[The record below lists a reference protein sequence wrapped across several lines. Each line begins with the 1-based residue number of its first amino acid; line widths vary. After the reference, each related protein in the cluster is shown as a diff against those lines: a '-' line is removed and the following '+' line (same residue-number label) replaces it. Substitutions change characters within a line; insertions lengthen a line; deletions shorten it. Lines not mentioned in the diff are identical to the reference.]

1 MRLKLQIYFLISVG
15 TRPPKPAQFE
25 PFAIELITTT
35 RSEVVKGKLKVET
48 GIEANKLKTE
58 VNVDIKAIKQAKEAI
73 SSKLKGESRKLKV
86 KTKQSHPG
94 EGKNVVYVPH

>member
-1 MRLKLQIYFLISVG
+1 MQRLPPCLRALAIIPISPQRQWFV
-15 TRPPKPAQFE
+15 E
-25 PFAIELITTT
+25 
-35 RSEVVKGKLKVET
+35 VET

-73 SSKLKGESRKLKV
+73 SSKLKGESRQLKL

-94 EGKNVVYVPH
+94 EGKMVSMFPIQKLI